1 MLKILSSIV
10 LLFCC
15 QIAVSQN
22 VGIGTNTPTNKLEI
36 NSTQKGNSG
45 LKFTQLANAGL
56 VNNYFTN
63 EITDSL
69 LSITDF
75 IFDDVDNMLV
85 CDRTNKC
92 INAINTNGVVSKKF
106 NYTFNNLISM
116 CKDPLNNIY
125 VLDQYIV
132 YKIAAGTNALSTY
145 ATLTNGGIYDC
156 LAFSNNALYI
166 SKGYTEIQKISSNGT
181 VSTFSTITGSIFI
194 DILSDNAGNLIVAN
208 NGGTIQKINTVIGGS
223 SLYFTST
230 NFYDCRSIAIG
241 LNNELYYST
250 TNKLYVISN
259 VGVESEYFT
268 TNLTFNYLGCNS
280 NGELYGKPFG
290 NELISKVQTVGNT
303 YLSID
308 KLGNVVQVKNP
319 DKISNNQMQ
328 INIPI
333 NTKNIYTDLLSGSYI
348 TGSTIAA
355 NTFTVGG
362 VLGHNG
368 TRLNG
373 LYTDI
378 ASIGASNNVQ
388 KKALAIVLP
397 YSIPNASYTVQVTI
411 LQEGN
416 FQDVFTA
423 SVTNIL
429 PEGFTVSVYRVD
441 GNGWG
446 QNLRVAYTVF
456 ER

>member
-1 MLKILSSIV
+1 
-10 LLFCC
+10 
-15 QIAVSQN
+15 
-22 VGIGTNTPTNKLEI
+22 
-36 NSTQKGNSG
+36 
-45 LKFTQLANAGL
+45 
-56 VNNYFTN
+56 
-63 EITDSL
+63 
-69 LSITDF
+69 
-75 IFDDVDNMLV
+75 MLV

-92 INAINTNGVVSKKF
+92 INAINSNGVVSKKF
-106 NYTFNNLISM
+106 TYTFNNLISM
-116 CKDPLNNIY
+116 CKDPSNNIY

-132 YKIAAGTNALSTY
+132 YKIAANTNVLSTY
-145 ATLTNGGIYDC
+145 ATLTNSGIYDC

-181 VSTFSTITGSIFI
+181 VSTFSTITGSTFI

-223 SLYFTST
+223 SIYFTST

-250 TNKLYVISN
+250 TNKLYTISN
-259 VGVESEYFT
+259 SGIESELFT
-268 TNLTFNYLGCNS
+268 TDLTFNFLGCN
-280 NGELYGKPFG
+280 NYGELYGKPFG
-290 NELISKVQTVGNT
+290 YELISKVQAVSNS

-308 KLGNVVQVKNP
+308 KLGNVVQVKSP
-319 DKISNNQMQ
+319 DKISNNKMLV
-328 INIPI
+328 NIPI
-333 NTKNIYTDLLSGSYI
+333 IAKNINAEVVSGEYI
-348 TGSTIAA
+348 NGTIVAA
-355 NTFTVGG
+355 NALTIGG

-368 TRLNG
+368 TRLYG
-373 LYTDI
+373 LYTDV
-378 ASIGASNNVQ
+378 ANIGASNNVQ
-388 KKALAIVLP
+388 KKAVAIVLP
-397 YSIPNASYTVQVTI
+397 YSVPNASYTVQVTI

-429 PEGFTVSVYRVD
+429 PEGFTISIYRVD